1 MTALVPLAQKSCA
14 HGKQQ
19 VAGFGKGI
27 FMNTEQLTFI
37 FKLAL
42 EGHQAL
48 DDGVAFK
55 FFGRLCLF
63 FYFDQWEYL
72 TFI

>member
-1 MTALVPLAQKSCA
+1 MAALVPLAQKSCA

-19 VAGFGKGI
+19 VVGFGKGI

-37 FKLAL
+37 LKLAL

-55 FFGRLCLF
+55 FLGRLYLF
-63 FYFDQWEYL
+63 FCFDQWEYL